1 MSKKC
6 IKCGQPLPDNASFLS
21 SLYSSPEG
29 KTGDKSTETMEKG
42 GFWSNC
48 CGSASGSCWSSFFS
62 ASPSE
67 VL

>member
-6 IKCGQPLPDNASFLS
+6 IKCGQPLSDNASFC
-21 SLYSSPEG
+21 PHCTAVQKE

>member
-1 MSKKC
+1 MRTASS
-6 IKCGQPLPDNASFLS
+6 GQCFFLS

-42 GFWSNC
+42 GFWSTAVVVLLAAV
-48 CGSASGSCWSSFFS
+48 GELFP